1 MFVDAY
7 VIVWEKS
14 PYLVQYTI
22 FISWQEISWCTGV
35 SLQAYLLCVYKA
47 RLMMMII
54 IIIIIIMM
62 IINLCRLQVIWLNA
76 YCNVF
81 FSLSADELANLG
93 VDFGECCFT
102 FTTAIALV
110 ETPSNENQILRG
122 STAHCTALVRFGN
135 LIKVSMYMQV
145 K

>member
-1 MFVDAY
+1 MHIAMF
-7 VIVWEKS
+7 
-14 PYLVQYTI
+14 L
-22 FISWQEISWCTGV
+22 
-35 SLQAYLLCVYKA
+35 
-47 RLMMMII
+47 
-54 IIIIIIMM
+54 
-62 IINLCRLQVIWLNA
+62 
-76 YCNVF
+76 

-122 STAHCTALVRFGN
+122 SAHCTALVRFGN